1 MRKYLEH
8 LHYLEVKKSKR
19 KDDRIR
25 QRETDSQKKYAD
37 YNREDMFKAGTL
49 KKLKVSAL
57 NLFLEEHQMGNKKM
71 KKNEKL
77 VLIPACLAKAQL
89 DKPTIEQAARK
100 VNVEENVD
108 FHDGEHG

>member
-8 LHYLEVKKSKR
+8 LQYVEVKKSKG
-19 KDDRIR
+19 KDDRKR

-37 YNREDMFKAGTL
+37 YNIAGTL

-57 NLFLEEHQMGNKKM
+57 NLFLEKHQLRNKKM

-77 VLIPACLAKAQL
+77 VLISACLAKAQL
-89 DKPTIEQAARK
+89 DKATIEQAARK

-108 FHDGEHG
+108 LLDGEHKEETG